1 MSGNTQNPL
10 HEKHEPEYPTR
21 WDLFQRRKRKVI
33 HRDLFKFVQ
42 VNKPPPIKKCI
53 EGDKTMPATLAND
66 NKSVFLEENVY
77 GRTLLSAELQFGG
90 MDSTKDSLR
99 KPTFAREHFYE
110 KLF

>member
-1 MSGNTQNPL
+1 
-10 HEKHEPEYPTR
+10 
-21 WDLFQRRKRKVI
+21 
-33 HRDLFKFVQ
+33 
-42 VNKPPPIKKCI
+42 
-53 EGDKTMPATLAND
+53 MPATLAND